1 MGEQKPGGDRK
12 PGKADHA
19 EPPGS
24 GDTIDDAAR
33 EAVKEIEKSGND
45 HAGTGDGG

>member
-1 MGEQKPGGDRK
+1 MGDQKLGGDKKPGE
-12 PGKADHA
+12 AVHT

-33 EAVKEIEKSGND
+33 EAVEEIRKSGND